1 MSNDNGVK
9 LIEVGLGERS
19 YPIWIGSGVLPRL
32 GEALKRVSFPRRIAV
47 VTNETVAPLYGE
59 QVLSALR
66 QSSFA
71 AELIVLPDGEEHK
84 NLESLNFI
92 FDELITR
99 GFDRGTGLIA
109 LGGGVIGDLAGFAAA
124 TYLRGIPFAQ
134 VPTTLLAQVDSSV
147 GGKTAVNHRLGKNL
161 VGAFYQPRHVHI
173 DVDTLATLPAREFRA
188 GCAEIVKY
196 GVIRDADFFSW
207 LENNAPQIGEHDPV
221 CLIHAVRISCQIKAD
236 IVEIDE
242 KEGGP
247 RAILNYG
254 HTLAHA
260 VELLSGYGKVRHGEA
275 VAIGMV
281 AAAAISARLGHC
293 GAADVERIRRLL
305 STLGLPVCL
314 PDFAASDYLTALSR
328 DKKVQEGRLRMIF
341 NRGIGDCLI
350 EDVVDPEGTIAPV
363 FDSLR
368 HEVDQ

>member
-124 TYLRGIPFAQ
+124 TYLRGIPFVQ

-147 GGKTAVNHRLGKNL
+147 GGKTAINHRLGKNL

-173 DVDTLATLPAREFRA
+173 DVDTLATLPEREFRA

-196 GVIRDADFFSW
+196 GVIRDGDFFEW
-207 LENNAPQIGEHDPV
+207 LEDNAQRIGERDPA

-242 KEGGP
+242 KEGGL

-254 HTLAHA
+254 HTLGHA

-281 AAAAISARLGHC
+281 AAATVSSRLGHC
-293 GAADVERIRRLL
+293 SSADVERIRRLL
-305 STLGLPVCL
+305 SALGLPVRL
-314 PDFAASDYLTALSR
+314 PDFAASDYLAALSR
-328 DKKVQEGRLRMIF
+328 DKKVQDGRLRMIF

-350 EDVVDPEGTIAPV
+350 EDVADPERTIAPV
-363 FDSLR
+363 LDSLR
-368 HEVDQ
+368 NEVDQ

>member
-1 MSNDNGVK
+1 M
-9 LIEVGLGERS
+9 IEVGLGERS

-242 KEGGP
+242 KEGGL